1 MEKTLNLNGI
11 NFNTGIKN
19 IMNSA
24 FHSFLYSFSPKK
36 TYYRLKNLEELQRFY
51 KMKPFLVPKYFI

>member
-19 IMNSA
+19 IQNSA
-24 FHSFLYSFSPKK
+24 FHSFLNSFSPKK
-36 TYYRLKNLEELQRFY
+36 TYYCLEHIIAYYRASQMFY
-51 KMKPFLVPKYFI
+51 FN

>member
-19 IMNSA
+19 IQNSA
-24 FHSFLYSFSPKK
+24 FHSFLYSFSKK
-36 TYYRLKNLEELQRFY
+36 KNILPPQKNVKKNL
-51 KMKPFLVPKYFI
+51 I

>member
-19 IMNSA
+19 IQNLA

-36 TYYRLKNLEELQRFY
+36 TYYRLKNVKKIL
-51 KMKPFLVPKYFI
+51 I